1 MRGII
6 GQDAADV
13 SDFPGSAIMG
23 RMPTAPF
30 PRKKKRLLIE
40 YIVSTGERRTAF
52 TRDLSMTGFY
62 VLADAM
68 PAVGTEQ
75 EMKLHLPRG
84 VVGIPARVVRCG
96 RGTSAVEGSAAKGFA
111 VMLAGF
117 CEPYTKLVEAL

>member
-1 MRGII
+1 
-6 GQDAADV
+6 
-13 SDFPGSAIMG
+13 
-23 RMPTAPF
+23 MPAAPF

-40 YIVSTGERRTAF
+40 YIDSTGERRTAF

-62 VLADAM
+62 VLAEAM

-84 VVGIPARVVRCG
+84 VVGVPTRIVRCG
-96 RGTSAVEGSAAKGFA
+96 RGTSAVEGSAPKGFA
-111 VMLAGF
+111 VVLSGY